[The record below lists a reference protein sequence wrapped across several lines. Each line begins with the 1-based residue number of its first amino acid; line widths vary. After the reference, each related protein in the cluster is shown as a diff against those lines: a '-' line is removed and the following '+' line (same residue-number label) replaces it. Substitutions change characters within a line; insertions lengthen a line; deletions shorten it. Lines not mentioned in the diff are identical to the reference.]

1 MWDDRS
7 LELWRGMK
15 LTENWK
21 TLEDEIDRRIKTDM
35 ESLTMCSPSD
45 LISIQERVKALNELK
60 RMPDDVVRREKG
72 QDPE

>member
-7 LELWRGMK
+7 LEMWKGIK

-21 TLEDEIDRRIKTDM
+21 LIEFEINRRINTEM
-35 ESLTMCSPSD
+35 EQLTMCAPD
-45 LISIQERVKALNELK
+45 KLTPIQARIRALNELK
-60 RMPDDVVRREKG
+60 RMPEDVIRREKG